1 MNLLPRRT
9 AIVVFLAFAFAY
21 FLSAL
26 LRAITATLSPVLTA
40 EFSLNARDLGLLAG
54 GYFLGFSATQLPMGA
69 WLDRHGPRKVILSL
83 LSVAVV
89 MADSVQALGDRWGG
103 QTGQEDG

>member
-21 FLSAL
+21 FFSAL

-54 GYFLGFSATQLPMGA
+54 GLSGFSATNC
-69 WLDRHGPRKVILSL
+69 
-83 LSVAVV
+83 
-89 MADSVQALGDRWGG
+89 RWAPGWIV
-103 QTGQEDG
+103 TARAR